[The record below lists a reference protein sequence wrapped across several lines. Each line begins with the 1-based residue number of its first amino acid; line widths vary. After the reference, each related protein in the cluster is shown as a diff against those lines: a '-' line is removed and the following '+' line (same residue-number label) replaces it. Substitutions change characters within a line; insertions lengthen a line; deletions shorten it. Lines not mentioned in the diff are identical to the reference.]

1 MRIITARLQ
10 RLSFL
15 LLLLLSLN
23 ATLNGQQTTLAR
35 FGKRLRLP
43 IAQTLKGTQ
52 IKLANTTTC
61 QIYLATS
68 IYEFH
73 LLDQI
78 QAYRQTREVCCL
90 AACTSIEKCCI
101 FSRT

>member
-73 LLDQI
+73 LLDQN
-78 QAYRQTREVCCL
+78 RQTREVCCL
-90 AACTSIEKCCI
+90 AAL
-101 FSRT
+101 RA